1 MEDAVFRGS
10 PYCFYTLYYM
20 WQAMSRW
27 LALALLSL
35 TTLSAWAQRPA
46 FGKMSPL
53 VRQAWLA
60 QQRMVNKTKAKAVAK
75 ANVRSERTIMAFVKL
90 ASADSSPL
98 TEQGAQV
105 LAQKGGL
112 FVANIPLG
120 SLAPLSCDERVVRIE
135 AGQRATTHM
144 DTTAVVV
151 NATSAQ
157 QLLRLPQA
165 YTGRGVV
172 VGVQDIGFDLTHPN
186 FFSPDMAQYRI
197 KALWDQLAI
206 DTLQSSLP
214 VGRDYVGRDSLLAL
228 GCPRDGLKQ
237 THGTHTAGIAAGS
250 GAEGADTLSPYRGI
264 AWESDICLVCNATTD
279 DIALINPDDYYKYT
293 YALDALG
300 FKYIF
305 DYADRVG
312 KPCVINFSEG
322 SRQDFQG
329 YDVLYYEMLDSLV
342 GPGHIIVS
350 SAGNDGQAIN
360 YLHKAPSQQSAGL
373 FCGSNLQN
381 VGFTTK
387 ATADFTL
394 RLSVYSQADAP
405 QVIDVP
411 MSKVLAT
418 SDSTLV
424 DTVAVGDYKYVVSAT
439 AYPSCY
445 NADEVVCDWDVITL
459 AHIFSK
465 CYPVAVQL
473 VGQGADVELFPVTG
487 WLYHSSVD
495 NSLADGD
502 NSHSINSP
510 SSAPAVICVGAT
522 GYRTQFINYLGQQKV
537 YDNGQGGART
547 PFSGVGPTFDGRVK
561 PDVMA
566 PGQNIISSYSSF
578 YLENNP
584 DAGDINS
591 DVRHFSHK
599 GRTYAWNSNAGTSM
613 SSPVVA
619 GAIALWLQA
628 DPSLSPSDCLSIFEK
643 TCRRY
648 DPMLSYPNNLY
659 GYGEIDVTAGLEE
672 VLRRQAAGVQSVP
685 VQQATGRIYTLDGR
699 GVGTDASALAPGLY
713 IRDGRKF
720 VVPSSN
726 IHLNH
731 P

>member
-1 MEDAVFRGS
+1 M
-10 PYCFYTLYYM
+10 
-20 WQAMSRW
+20 
-27 LALALLSL
+27 
-35 TTLSAWAQRPA
+35 
-46 FGKMSPL
+46 
-53 VRQAWLA
+53 
-60 QQRMVNKTKAKAVAK
+60 
-75 ANVRSERTIMAFVKL
+75 
-90 ASADSSPL
+90 
-98 TEQGAQV
+98 
-105 LAQKGGL
+105 
-112 FVANIPLG
+112 
-120 SLAPLSCDERVVRIE
+120 
-135 AGQRATTHM
+135 
-144 DTTAVVV
+144 
-151 NATSAQ
+151 
-157 QLLRLPQA
+157 
-165 YTGRGVV
+165 
-172 VGVQDIGFDLTHPN
+172 
-186 FFSPDMAQYRI
+186 
-197 KALWDQLAI
+197 
-206 DTLQSSLP
+206 
-214 VGRDYVGRDSLLAL
+214 
-228 GCPRDGLKQ
+228 
-237 THGTHTAGIAAGS
+237 
-250 GAEGADTLSPYRGI
+250 
-264 AWESDICLVCNATTD
+264 
-279 DIALINPDDYYKYT
+279 
-293 YALDALG
+293 
-300 FKYIF
+300 
-305 DYADRVG
+305 
-312 KPCVINFSEG
+312 
-322 SRQDFQG
+322 
-329 YDVLYYEMLDSLV
+329 
-342 GPGHIIVS
+342 
-350 SAGNDGQAIN
+350 
-360 YLHKAPSQQSAGL
+360 
-373 FCGSNLQN
+373 
-381 VGFTTK
+381 GFTTK

-418 SDSTLV
+418 NDSTLV

-502 NSHSINSP
+502 NSHSVNSP

-672 VLRRQAAGVQSVP
+672 VLRRQAAGVQGVP
-685 VQQATGRIYTLDGR
+685 VQPATGRIYTLDGR